1 MARSG
6 SVPDAAPLQPRLTLP
21 SPAPLPR
28 RSAPPARQKRREQHH
43 SLQDL
48 QSKLTEPQRRIDT
61 DFICCE
67 HLAAGLK
74 RETLNPATT
83 ASREL
88 TPTVRRVNTA
98 SLATT
103 QRIFFFFQLCLA
115 FSPALQQASGVRT
128 LLQKGNVCQH
138 GSVSRYLLLPP
149 SPGSV
154 PALRAGAERAV
165 PQPRGSSC

>member
-28 RSAPPARQKRREQHH
+28 RSAPPARQQRREQHH

-48 QSKLTEPQRRIDT
+48 QSKLTELQRRIDT
-61 DFICCE
+61 DFIRCE

-88 TPTVRRVNTA
+88 TPAARRVNTA

-103 QRIFFFFQLCLA
+103 QRILLFFFSALLGV
-115 FSPALQQASGVRT
+115 FSCTAASKWRSHLVAEGEPLPARRRVPLPAPAALPGVRP
-128 LLQKGNVCQH
+128 C
-138 GSVSRYLLLPP
+138 
-149 SPGSV
+149 
-154 PALRAGAERAV
+154 AAG
-165 PQPRGSSC
+165 RG